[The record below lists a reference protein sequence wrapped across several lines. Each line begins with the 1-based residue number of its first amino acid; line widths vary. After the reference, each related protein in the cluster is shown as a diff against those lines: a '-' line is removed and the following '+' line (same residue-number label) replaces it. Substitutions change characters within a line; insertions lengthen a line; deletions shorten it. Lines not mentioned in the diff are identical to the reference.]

1 MSRLKSIDWACAAS
15 PCAGT
20 LPVAS
25 GLPALKPTPASTAAA
40 NRTELAKTSPLLSGR
55 KILKF
60 DGELMGRS
68 TCSAVRHISPSPGGR
83 VTSREGDDVRKV
95 IYTPT
100 LPLAQSHVAREGLRI
115 PIGSVPQ
122 ENRRIFRFELA
133 VATLTRMPRLLCC
146 ATLHRIP
153 ALLN

>member
-25 GLPALKPTPASTAAA
+25 GLPALKPTPATTAAA

-68 TCSAVRHISPSPGGR
+68 TCSAIRYTSPSPVAESQAGTGY
-83 VTSREGDDVRKV
+83 EVRKV

-100 LPLAQSHVAREGLRI
+100 PPLAQSHVAREGLRI
-115 PIGSVPQ
+115 PNRIGS
-122 ENRRIFRFELA
+122 
-133 VATLTRMPRLLCC
+133 PRK
-146 ATLHRIP
+146 
-153 ALLN
+153 